1 MAAHGRRLVGA
12 TMVYG
17 LGEALN
23 RFANLLLLPL
33 FTAYLSPADYGVI
46 ALLAFIP
53 FLARPIFS
61 FGLDTA
67 VGIAYFERPDDAHR
81 SAVIWSALALL
92 AASVA
97 LLLLT
102 GLPGAAVISRIILRT
117 GDLAGLVAL
126 AVLSSAAQI
135 LVQPF
140 MQRLQFQGRARLYVL
155 LSAVSTLSG
164 IGLAVLL
171 VVGSGRGVR
180 GWVEADLAGK
190 ALTLALFAL
199 PVVIAA
205 RPRFDRAV
213 ARHLLRLGLPMVP
226 SFAFVFVLQQG
237 NKYILQLISGL
248 AALGVYNVGFN
259 LGMAALGMPVAAFQ
273 RAWTPHFMSYLDR
286 RDEARTAF
294 GRIMTWYI
302 FGFGTLSLLV
312 FIIARP
318 LVMVMTQPEFHG
330 AYQSLGL
337 AAAAQFIFGAFLVLL
352 PGPYFERD
360 VKALAVTQAAAAV
373 ISIAASTLLIMRL
386 GLLGAGLG
394 LVTGAAAQAL
404 LQLRRNRRKAYLD
417 VAYDGRAVLRFG
429 LLYLI
434 VAAVM
439 LVERDLSLPQ
449 ELLLSAAAV
458 VVVVPAVLG
467 LLGAAERRRVFA
479 LAGRALARLRPTPA
493 G

>member
-1 MAAHGRRLVGA
+1 MAAQGRRLIGA

-61 FGLDTA
+61 LGLDTA
-67 VGIAYFERPDDAHR
+67 VGIAYFERPDEAHR
-81 SAVIWSALALL
+81 SAVIWSALAVL
-92 AASVA
+92 AASVG

-102 GLPGAAVISRIILRT
+102 GLPGAGVLSRVMLRT
-117 GDLAGLVAL
+117 GELAQLVSL
-126 AVLSSAAQI
+126 AVLSSASSI

-199 PVVIAA
+199 PVIVSA

-213 ARHLLRLGLPMVP
+213 AGHLVRLGLPMVP

-237 NKYILQLISGL
+237 NKYILQLLSGL
-248 AALGVYNVGFN
+248 AVLGVYNVGFN

-273 RAWTPHFMSYLDR
+273 RAWMPHFMAYIDR
-286 RDEARTAF
+286 REEARTAF
-294 GRIMTWYI
+294 GRIMTWYV
-302 FGFGTLSLLV
+302 FGFGTLSLLA
-312 FIIARP
+312 FIVARP
-318 LVMVMTQPEFHG
+318 LVMLMTQPGFHG

-352 PGPYFERD
+352 PGPYFARD
-360 VKALAVTQAAAAV
+360 VKALAVTQAAAALV
-373 ISIAASTLLIMRL
+373 AIAVSALLILRL

-394 LVTGAAAQAL
+394 LVAGAAAQAL
-404 LQLRRNRRKAYLD
+404 LQVRRNRRKGYLAVD
-417 VAYDGRAVLRFG
+417 YDGPAMLRFAG
-429 LLYLI
+429 LYLI
-434 VAAVM
+434 VAALM
-439 LVERDLSLPQ
+439 LQERDLTLPQ
-449 ELLLSAAAV
+449 ELMLSATGV
-458 VVVVPAVLG
+458 LVVVPIVLV
-467 LLGAAERRRVFA
+467 LLGRTERRRVFA
-479 LAGRALARLRPTPA
+479 LAGRVLARLRPNRA
-493 G
+493 R